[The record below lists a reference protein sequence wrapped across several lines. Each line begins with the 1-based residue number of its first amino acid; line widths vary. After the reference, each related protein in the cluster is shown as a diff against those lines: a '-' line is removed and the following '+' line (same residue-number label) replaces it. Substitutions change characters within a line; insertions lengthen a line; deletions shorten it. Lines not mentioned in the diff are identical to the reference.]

1 MASPPIF
8 RESALDRLSDP
19 EQLDR
24 LLIVT
29 TTRTWM
35 TLAGIWLVIGSV
47 MAWSVLGRLP
57 TTVEGQGI
65 LLSAAGLRDVAALGA
80 GIVDALPVRVGDLI
94 EPGTV
99 IAHIRQPQLEQQV
112 AQATERV
119 RALRNERDT
128 RGAFVQRGAAV
139 EATRLDAAQADI
151 ERRVRVLTDRA
162 RFLEARVGS
171 EREARALGLV
181 TETSVQASVQA
192 LDASRAEL
200 ATLDLERQQ
209 NALRRIQ
216 VADDNVERVTEVGR
230 RVGDA
235 ERELAVLRLTLD
247 QASRVTS
254 TQRGYVREI
263 RSSIGQL
270 VAAGQPLLSLEL
282 PDAPLQGVVFVP
294 NDGKRIARGMRV
306 RVAPATVPQQEFG
319 YMMGTV
325 LSVSEQPVTLAGMTK
340 TLGNDLL
347 VEQLAARGPSFLVE
361 LSLQRD
367 PATPSG
373 FAWSS
378 RQGPPSTIGSG
389 TGIRVAVEVTRRRPI
404 ELLLP
409 FLRYLMGTPV

>member
-1 MASPPIF
+1 
-8 RESALDRLSDP
+8 
-19 EQLDR
+19 
-24 LLIVT
+24 
-29 TTRTWM
+29 M
-35 TLAGIWLVIGSV
+35 TN
-47 MAWSVLGRLP
+47 
-57 TTVEGQGI
+57 T
-65 LLSAAGLRDVAALGA
+65 VAALTDNEMYERMVSA
-80 GIVDALPVRVGDLI
+80 ILDHRLL
-94 EPGTV
+94 PGTKLGEDRLATAFGV
-99 IAHIRQPQLEQQV
+99 SRTRIRPVLVRLASEQV
-112 AQATERV
+112 VT
-119 RALRNERDT
+119 LTPN
-128 RGAFVQRGAAV
+128 RGAAV
-139 EATRLDAAQADI
+139 AQPTVQEAREVFEVRRMIEPTLVELFITHAAQDDI

-162 RFLEARVGS
+162 RFLEGRVAS

-181 TETSVQASVQA
+181 TETSVQASMQA

-235 ERELAVLRLTLD
+235 ERELAALRLTLD

>member
-1 MASPPIF
+1 M
-8 RESALDRLSDP
+8 
-19 EQLDR
+19 
-24 LLIVT
+24 
-29 TTRTWM
+29 
-35 TLAGIWLVIGSV
+35 
-47 MAWSVLGRLP
+47 
-57 TTVEGQGI
+57 
-65 LLSAAGLRDVAALGA
+65 
-80 GIVDALPVRVGDLI
+80 
-94 EPGTV
+94 
-99 IAHIRQPQLEQQV
+99 
-112 AQATERV
+112 
-119 RALRNERDT
+119 
-128 RGAFVQRGAAV
+128 
-139 EATRLDAAQADI
+139 
-151 ERRVRVLTDRA
+151 
-162 RFLEARVGS
+162 
-171 EREARALGLV
+171 
-181 TETSVQASVQA
+181 QA

-235 ERELAVLRLTLD
+235 ERELAALRLTLD